1 MERYFL
7 TCLSW
12 PETILQGAA
21 ALLLIWAHPTY
32 NYIGL
37 GLFILLVIYQ
47 IIRRKKHPGPQ
58 PLPSKPSTV

>member
-7 TCLSW
+7 THLTW

-21 ALLLIWAHPTY
+21 ALLLIWANPLL

-37 GLFILLVIYQ
+37 VLFILLFIYQ
-47 IIRRKKHPGPQ
+47 LIRRKTHPGPQ
-58 PLPSKPSTV
+58 PLPPKPA